1 MAKDNFSSN
10 SVSDDDDEEYKKAD
24 SVVSIVPA
32 IKDLLFRDQG
42 ALLIKVLADDSD
54 LQVQLNLEW
63 ESPNLCKILKS
74 ASDDLES
81 QNAINQ
87 RMFKDLNCAQALSRG
102 RKSYSLMDIA
112 QIFADQN
119 YLCDGAN
126 EEWHQF

>member
-74 ASDDLES
+74 ASDDLE
-81 QNAINQ
+81 
-87 RMFKDLNCAQALSRG
+87 
-102 RKSYSLMDIA
+102 
-112 QIFADQN
+112 
-119 YLCDGAN
+119 
-126 EEWHQF
+126 